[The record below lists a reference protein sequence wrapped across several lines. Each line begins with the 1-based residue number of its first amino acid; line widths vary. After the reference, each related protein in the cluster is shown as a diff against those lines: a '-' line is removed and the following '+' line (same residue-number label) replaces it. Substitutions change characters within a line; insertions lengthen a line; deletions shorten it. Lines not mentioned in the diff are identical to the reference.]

1 MDLKPPLPAIA
12 AGVVLIVL
20 LEFLVGGYSEY
31 GFGFYAWFGFGSCAV
46 LIVAALALGKVLK
59 RDDDY
64 YLHDAGHDAG
74 QDTGR
79 DGGQDG
85 GHDGEHGGRD
95 AGHDS
100 EHDERRGGAAER
112 R

>member
-31 GFGFYAWFGFGSCAV
+31 GFGFYAWFGFGSCIV

-59 RDDDY
+59 RNDDY
-64 YLHDAGHDAG
+64 YLQDSG
-74 QDTGR
+74 Q

-85 GHDGEHGGRD
+85 GGDAGHNGGRD
-95 AGHDS
+95 AGHGNGR
-100 EHDERRGGAAER
+100 HERRGGAAER

>member
-1 MDLKPPLPAIA
+1 VDLKPPLPAIA

-31 GFGFYAWFGFGSCAV
+31 GFGFYAWFGFGSCIV

-59 RDDDY
+59 RNDDY
-64 YLHDAGHDAG
+64 YL
-74 QDTGR
+74 Q

-85 GHDGEHGGRD
+85 GGDAGHNGGRD
-95 AGHDS
+95 AGHGNGR
-100 EHDERRGGAAER
+100 HERRGGAAER